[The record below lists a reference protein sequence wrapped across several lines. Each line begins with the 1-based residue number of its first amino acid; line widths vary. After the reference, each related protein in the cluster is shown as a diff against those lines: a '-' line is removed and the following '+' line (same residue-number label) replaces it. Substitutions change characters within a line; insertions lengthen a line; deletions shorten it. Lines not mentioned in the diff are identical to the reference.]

1 MDNYNEAIEQM
12 LDDGKTPE
20 SIYED
25 VLAIVKERNNKKV
38 REARESAIKALDEA
52 LVTFFESM
60 GDMSDDEVKDMS
72 SFYLNS
78 IVDTADASRKRKNKS
93 NSETSSPEK
102 KSEAKAPEAKTP
114 SADPWLMRLF
124 GLED

>member
-1 MDNYNEAIEQM
+1 MDNYNEVIEQM

-20 SIYED
+20 AIYED

-38 REARESAIKALDEA
+38 REARESAIRTLDEA

-72 SFYLNS
+72 EFYLNS
-78 IVDTADASRKRKNKS
+78 IVDTADASKKRKNKS
-93 NSETSSPEK
+93 NSKTSSPEK
-102 KSEAKAPEAKTP
+102 KSGVKAP